1 MNKTKFWVILYEN
14 DDRQTLLIKTMEI
27 SKGTREPVI
36 ALLFQPLDSGERGLA
51 QVWVPSFS
59 LLQWWDAD
67 DMSYLPTSNE
77 GQVTMT
83 PSPQIQIH
91 DLSPSPILPWVSS
104 INVPKN
110 HCRVNSL
117 VSPSPSPTVFW
128 NHSDLALTWRDP
140 SAHWSHMDLVE
151 SHKS

>member
-1 MNKTKFWVILYEN
+1 MKMTTDRLCWSKLWKFQREHESP
-14 DDRQTLLIKTMEI
+14 LLLCSFNHWTVESVAWLKCEC
-27 SKGTREPVI
+27 
-36 ALLFQPLDSGERGLA
+36 
-51 QVWVPSFS
+51 PSFS

-117 VSPSPSPTVFW
+117 VSPSLSPTVFW